1 MIVDGKGI
9 ADRVYARTKERVT
22 QLGRAPVLA
31 IITCDPNFETRKY
44 LSLKERKATS
54 CGIKTTIVE
63 LPPTSDTQSFIAAVT
78 DAAHSADG
86 VIVQLPLPA
95 SVDTDAVIQAIPLH
109 KDVDALNI
117 GTTGMLSPVVGAIKE
132 ILEDSAVDPKDAL
145 VTIIGSGRLVGLPA
159 YRWFQGRG
167 AHVSI
172 VTKDTLD
179 ISHHTRAA
187 DVVFC
192 GAGVSGLLKPDM
204 VREGVVILDAG
215 TSEDGG
221 VLRGDADPA
230 CAEKASVFTP
240 VPGGIGPI
248 TIAILLSNVVDCAER
263 SDAVV

>member
-1 MIVDGKGI
+1 MIVDGKYI
-9 ADRVYARTKERVT
+9 ASRVYARTKERVAK
-22 QLGRAPVLA
+22 LGQAPVLA
-31 IITCDPNFETRKY
+31 IITCDPNFETQKY
-44 LSLKERKATS
+44 LNLKEQKAES

-63 LPPTSDTQSFIAAVT
+63 LPKMSDTHAFIAAIN
-78 DAAHSADG
+78 DAANAADG

-95 SVDTDAVIQAIPLH
+95 SVDIDAVLQAIPLH
-109 KDVDALNI
+109 KDVDALNAA
-117 GTTGMLSPVVGAIKE
+117 TTDMLSPVVGAIKE
-132 ILEDSAVDPKDAL
+132 ILESVEADPKNAF

-159 YRWFQGRG
+159 YRWFQSQG

-172 VTKDTLD
+172 VTKDTQD

-187 DVVFC
+187 DMVVC
-192 GAGVSGLLKPDM
+192 GAGVAGLLKPHM
-204 VREGVVILDAG
+204 VRENVVILDAG

-263 SDAVV
+263 KNTMV